1 MGRQKRYPGA
11 EKSIN
16 AFYASVSEAYN
27 HPGAD
32 EKSRDGRKPQAFL
45 AEEFGI
51 SRLKVR
57 KILITTGDV
66 EYPETKRIQELLARG
81 MKKQDVCEY
90 LNMAISTL
98 NSFLPYEKGVYNLA
112 EVSIYAESSR
122 KYRERRAAVL
132 ALQSAPSSYKL
143 WYCAC
148 LFTGYPFVTSE
159 PGDQAGVKFRYEVR
173 AAGDTDERQHAGPD
187 AEGFGDELLV
197 IRTAGGKQEKR
208 INRGSLEDALKTVLG
223 LRKKG
228 EEITDPEQLN
238 MEGAKYIFSMFKRF
252 GVV

>member
-32 EKSRDGRKPQAFL
+32 EKSRDGRKPQALL

-57 KILITTGDV
+57 KILITTRDV
-66 EYPETKRIQELLARG
+66 VYPETKRIQELLARG
-81 MKKQDVCEY
+81 MKKQNVCEY

-122 KYRERRAAVL
+122 IYDTMLVSEIWELKMFLLLTERI
-132 ALQSAPSSYKL
+132 
-143 WYCAC
+143 W
-148 LFTGYPFVTSE
+148 E
-159 PGDQAGVKFRYEVR
+159 
-173 AAGDTDERQHAGPD
+173 
-187 AEGFGDELLV
+187 
-197 IRTAGGKQEKR
+197 
-208 INRGSLEDALKTVLG
+208 GSLTLTMTEEQIKLLCKWLIENSSRPLTNLEKEALKQAVDSSKNWEELITVAL
-223 LRKKG
+223 LSR
-228 EEITDPEQLN
+228 T
-238 MEGAKYIFSMFKRF
+238 M
-252 GVV
+252 